1 MIADRLYHYQN
12 EKRSVSTV
20 WSPRW
25 TCEGLLALPYY
36 H

>member
-12 EKRSVSTV
+12 EKRSVSIV

-25 TCEGLLALPYY
+25 TREGLLTLPYY

>member
-12 EKRSVSTV
+12 EKRSASTV

-25 TCEGLLALPYY
+25 TYEGLLALPYY